1 MSIHWIANNV
11 RHINA
16 TATPMMMRD
25 CGEATV
31 PNESAM
37 RTPNMDDDS
46 MPPAMVWSMPPNGSA
61 FPSAIAGRDC
71 SV

>member
-1 MSIHWIANNV
+1 
-11 RHINA
+11 
-16 TATPMMMRD
+16 MMMRD

-46 MPPAMVWSMPPNGSA
+46 MSPAMVWSMPPNGSA